1 MGRPAVTILIDTC
14 NHERFI
20 GSHRKRFGTRFSTG
34 GNRDSCCG
42 RWLDRSHARN
52 RPEVSAAR
60 IYRASRKRCRQC
72 SHKSQCTTGHH
83 RQIAIHV
90 HEPARQRAR
99 ERATIPALAAAQ
111 RQRRKV
117 EALFAE
123 LKNQI
128 GLRRVRLRR
137 MKHVR
142 EQFFLA
148 ATARELE
155 KDRFRLSRRAVNC
168 PISIWIHRAGS

>member
-1 MGRPAVTILIDTC
+1 MPLIERMCMWPRGSAVATA
-14 NHERFI
+14 
-20 GSHRKRFGTRFSTG
+20 RKK
-34 GNRDSCCG
+34 
-42 RWLDRSHARN
+42 RN
-52 RPEVSAAR
+52 ALGA
-60 IYRASRKRCRQC
+60 
-72 SHKSQCTTGHH
+72 TTG
-83 RQIAIHV
+83 QIAIHV

-99 ERATIPALAAAQ
+99 ERATVPAFAAAQ

-142 EQFFLA
+142 EQFFLGYRPEPE
-148 ATARELE
+148 TIGSFPKIEI
-155 KDRFRLSRRAVNC
+155 SR
-168 PISIWIHRAGS
+168 ISHGSDLR